1 MTHTTDLSPRA
12 QAILRAIKSE
22 AEANRRVEP
31 PAVISYGT
39 AGSPEIPLGESVERL
54 TALVDQVVAH
64 TENIRARVRRIEDSL
79 DALSGA
85 LAAPAVSEPELTSPA
100 ADPQQAPAGSSH
112 QERLIAIE
120 MAVSGSSRGEVG
132 ERLTQEFG
140 VTDPEPILADVFG
153 AHSADSVRMP
163 WRG

>member
-22 AEANRRVEP
+22 ADANREDEP
-31 PAVISYGT
+31 AAVDLHGT
-39 AGSPEIPLGESVERL
+39 AVSPQAPLGESVERL

-85 LAAPAVSEPELTSPA
+85 LAARAVTEPEPSSTTAASEPPA
-100 ADPQQAPAGSSH
+100 SGSH

-132 ERLTQEFG
+132 ARLVEEFG
-140 VTDPEPILADVFG
+140 VTDPEPILDDVFG